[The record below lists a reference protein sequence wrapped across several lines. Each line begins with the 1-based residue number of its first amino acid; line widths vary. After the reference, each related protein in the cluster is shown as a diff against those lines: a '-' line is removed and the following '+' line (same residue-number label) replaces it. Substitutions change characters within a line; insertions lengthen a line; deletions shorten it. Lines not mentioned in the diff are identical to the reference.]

1 MKFLT
6 LENIYKKQG
15 YNIVA
20 GIDEVGRGALAGPL
34 VAGAVVLPARVR
46 LPGLTDSKLLSQTQR
61 ERLSQQIIEAG
72 ATVAFGE
79 VSAEEIDD
87 IGIAAANK
95 LAFVRALSAMRP
107 TPHFALA
114 DYFTY
119 TDLPCPSRGVAG
131 GDKLVRSIAAASI
144 VAKVYRDALMKKY
157 HDEYP
162 QYGFDT
168 HVGYGTARH
177 RAALKKHN
185 LSSIHRRSFIHFV

>member
-1 MKFLT
+1 MKFLQ
-6 LENIYKKQG
+6 LEQKYHTDG
-15 YNIVA
+15 YELIA
-20 GIDEVGRGALAGPL
+20 GIDEVGRGAIAGPL
-34 VAGAVVLPARVR
+34 IAGAVVLPIRVR
-46 LPGLTDSKLLSQTQR
+46 LPGLTDSKLLSQLQR
-61 ERLSQQIIEAG
+61 EKLSQQIIEAG
-72 ATVAFGE
+72 ATIAFGE

-168 HVGYGTARH
+168 HVGYGTLKH
-177 RAALKKHN
+177 RNAIKKYGACH
-185 LSSIHRRSFIHFV
+185 LHRKTFTLT

>member
-6 LENIYKKQG
+6 LEKKYHDLG
-15 YNIVA
+15 FELVA
-20 GIDEVGRGALAGPL
+20 GVDEVGRGALAGPL

-46 LPGLTDSKLLSQTQR
+46 LPGLTDSKLLSKTQR

-72 ATVAFGE
+72 ATIALGE

-95 LAFVRALSAMRP
+95 LAFIRALSDMRP

-131 GDKLVRSIAAASI
+131 GDKWVRSIAAASI
-144 VAKVYRDALMKKY
+144 VAKVYRDTLMKKY
-157 HDEYP
+157 HDDYP
-162 QYGFDT
+162 QYGFDA
-168 HVGYGTARH
+168 HVGYGTLKH
-177 RAALKKHN
+177 RNAIKKYGACH
-185 LSSIHRRSFIHFV
+185 LHRRTFTL